1 MWVTLIRELRELKG
15 IGDFWI
21 SIHLKKV
28 LSFQKDIQWRGIAPL
43 RITSPVSVLCNT
55 QGK

>member
-1 MWVTLIRELRELKG
+1 MWVTLKRELRELKG

-28 LSFQKDIQWRGIAPL
+28 LSFQKDIQ
-43 RITSPVSVLCNT
+43 
-55 QGK
+55 